1 MFNYKIF
8 KFKSIYEYIKKREQ
22 KEGLKNVF
30 FEKLDRNFLDLTRDE
45 QLQRLIKVLEKNG
58 FKIKK

>member
-8 KFKSIYEYIKKREQ
+8 KFKSIQEFIKKREQ

-30 FEKLDRNFLDLTRDE
+30 FEKLDHNFLDLTRDE
-45 QLQRLIKVLEKNG
+45 QIKRLIKVLEKNG

>member
-30 FEKLDRNFLDLTRDE
+30 FEKRDHNFLDLTRGE
-45 QLQRLIKVLEKNG
+45 KLQRLVKVLEKMVL
-58 FKIKK
+58 K

>member
-1 MFNYKIF
+1 MAQIVPTDL
-8 KFKSIYEYIKKREQ
+8 KKREQ

-30 FEKLDRNFLDLTRDE
+30 FEKLDHNFLDLTRDE
-45 QLQRLIKVLEKNG
+45 QLKRLIKVLEKNG